1 MRCVLL
7 RIGALTLALALIA
20 LPLFGGPQTQS
31 VNTSS
36 DVVRFAIIGDYGSGS
51 EVERAVASL
60 VKSWGPDFIITTGDN
75 NYPNGA
81 ASTIDRDIG
90 QYYHDFIYPYKGI
103 YGAGAST
110 NRFFPA
116 LGNHDWDSGGGIV
129 SQILCAL
136 LGWLTWLGQFFGMH
150 MAFCNYSDFP
160 AVYADYFTLPGNGR
174 YYDFTW
180 GPVQLF
186 ALDSDPREAD
196 GVSST
201 SVQAQWLQ
209 GRLASSRAPLKLVYM
224 HHPPFSSGPHGSSV
238 WMQWPYKAWG
248 ADAVV
253 AGHDHTYE
261 RIIQNG
267 FPYFVNGLGGQSI
280 YVFKEPVTGSE
291 VQYNA
296 DFGAMLVD
304 VNNAK
309 AIFKFIT
316 RTGEV
321 IDNYTVNLHTDGS
334 VAVP

>member
-1 MRCVLL
+1 L
-7 RIGALTLALALIA
+7 RIGVLTLALALIA

-31 VNTSS
+31 ANTGS
-36 DVVRFAIIGDYGSGS
+36 DGVRFAIIGDYGSGS
-51 EVERAVASL
+51 EAERAVASL
-60 VKSWGPDFIITTGDN
+60 LKSWNPDFIISTGDN
-75 NYPNGA
+75 NYPNGSV
-81 ASTIDRDIG
+81 STIDRNIG

-136 LGWLTWLGQFFGMH
+136 LGWLTWLVQPFGMH
-150 MAFCNYSDFP
+150 TAFCNHSDFP
-160 AVYADYFTLPGNGR
+160 AGYVDYFTFPGNER

-186 ALDSDPREAD
+186 ALDSDPREPD

-209 GRLASSRAPLKLVYM
+209 SSLASSRAPLKLVYM
-224 HHPPFSSGPHGSSV
+224 HHPPFSSGPHGSSA
-238 WMQWPYKAWG
+238 WMQWPYRAWG
-248 ADAVV
+248 ADVVV

-267 FPYFVNGLGGQSI
+267 FPYFVDGLGGESR
-280 YVFKEPVTGSE
+280 YVFKESVAGSE
-291 VQYNA
+291 VRYNA
-296 DFGAMLVD
+296 DFGVMLVD
-304 VNNAK
+304 VNNGK
-309 AIFKFIT
+309 AIFKFTT

-321 IDNYTVNLHTDGS
+321 IDSYTVNLH
-334 VAVP
+334 